1 MPEVEIPINEVKIE
15 NFKSIKSLKLEC
27 KRVNVFIGEPN
38 TGKSNIIEAIVGI
51 PSLFYYNPVRFND
64 NDPNKFIRFKDLSNL
79 FYDNNIEEE
88 IRITFENF
96 TIIIDFKDGSYR
108 CRVEPNLLSSVA
120 FPPSYSYE
128 YEFDR
133 IAKHFKFYRFR
144 PVKLDRRESEFLLP
158 PDGRNLFA
166 VYLTHK
172 SLKSICKD
180 IFAKFGLK
188 IMIEPSSNDLK
199 IVKESEDLLIMYPY
213 ETISD
218 TIQRLIFYLSI
229 ILTNKNSIIAMEEPE
244 AHTFPYYTKYLAEL
258 IALDDSNQYFITTHN
273 PYFLL
278 TLIEKTDKRDL
289 AVYITH
295 YEDYQ
300 TKAKKLSEKKLEELL
315 DLGSSAFFNLDI
327 LMEE

>member
-1 MPEVEIPINEVKIE
+1 MNTSSIE
-15 NFKSIKSLKLEC
+15 S
-27 KRVNVFIGEPN
+27 
-38 TGKSNIIEAIVGI
+38 
-51 PSLFYYNPVRFND
+51 PST
-64 NDPNKFIRFKDLSNL
+64 S
-79 FYDNNIEEE
+79 
-88 IRITFENF
+88 NF
-96 TIIIDFKDGSYR
+96 TDSDLLIDRK
-108 CRVEPNLLSSVA
+108 
-120 FPPSYSYE
+120 
-128 YEFDR
+128 
-133 IAKHFKFYRFR
+133 
-144 PVKLDRRESEFLLP
+144 ESEFLLL
-158 PDGRNLFA
+158 PDSRNLFA

-278 TLIEKTDKRDL
+278 TLIEETDKRDL

-300 TKAKKLSEKKLEELL
+300 TKAKKLSERKLEELL

-327 LMEE
+327 LMED

>member
-1 MPEVEIPINEVKIE
+1 
-15 NFKSIKSLKLEC
+15 
-27 KRVNVFIGEPN
+27 
-38 TGKSNIIEAIVGI
+38 
-51 PSLFYYNPVRFND
+51 
-64 NDPNKFIRFKDLSNL
+64 
-79 FYDNNIEEE
+79 
-88 IRITFENF
+88 
-96 TIIIDFKDGSYR
+96 
-108 CRVEPNLLSSVA
+108 
-120 FPPSYSYE
+120 
-128 YEFDR
+128 
-133 IAKHFKFYRFR
+133 
-144 PVKLDRRESEFLLP
+144 
-158 PDGRNLFA
+158 
-166 VYLTHK
+166 
-172 SLKSICKD
+172 
-180 IFAKFGLK
+180 
-188 IMIEPSSNDLK
+188 MIEPSSNDLK